1 MDIFAEIA
9 RLRKEG
15 RKAALATIIQVQG
28 SIPSYES
35 SKILIRDDGSIV
47 GTVGGGCVEA
57 EVWSVAQDVMR
68 EEKPRRLHFNL
79 NANPEYDNGLV
90 CGGSLD
96 IFVEPIL
103 ATPTVYL
110 FGGGHV
116 SLYVSKMAALAGFD
130 VVVSDDRPAFANPDR
145 FPEAVETHAGPWEEI
160 FPKLKINELSY
171 LVLVTRGHKGDL
183 DCLRWALTTPA
194 RYIGMIGS
202 KRKFIEISK
211 VLEREGVPAEKLERV
226 HSPIGLDIGA
236 LTPEEIAVSIVAE
249 MVAVRRNAAPS
260 RPSLA
265 YKPKAT
271 ESRMIAGLIL
281 AAGESSRMGTDKATL
296 TYRGRTFLELIVQ
309 TLRRGRHR
317 AHRGRARPSRR
328 GDPTT
333 GQDRGRT
340 GRHQS

>member
-9 RLRKEG
+9 KLRKAG

-57 EVWSVAQDVMR
+57 EVWAVAQDVMR

-79 NANPEYDNGLV
+79 NAQPEYDNGLI

-103 ATPTVYL
+103 ATPTAYL

-116 SLYVSKMAALAGFD
+116 SLYVSKVASVAGFD
-130 VVVSDDRPAFANPDR
+130 TVVIDDRPAFANKER
-145 FPEAVETHAGPWEEI
+145 FPEASETHAGQWEEI
-160 FPKLKINELSY
+160 FPKLKINDFSY

-183 DCLRWALTTPA
+183 TCLRWALSTPA

-202 KRKFIEISK
+202 KRKFIEIAK
-211 VLEREGVPAEKLERV
+211 VLESEGVPTEKIERV
-226 HSPIGLDIGA
+226 HSPVGLEIGA
-236 LTPEEIAVSIVAE
+236 LTPEEIAVAIVAE
-249 MVAVRRNAAPS
+249 MIAVRRNAAPS
-260 RPSLA
+260 VASMA
-265 YKPKAT
+265 YAKQKT
-271 ESRMIAGLIL
+271 E
-281 AAGESSRMGTDKATL
+281 
-296 TYRGRTFLELIVQ
+296 
-309 TLRRGRHR
+309 
-317 AHRGRARPSRR
+317 ARSQK
-328 GDPTT
+328 TE
-333 GQDRGRT
+333 
-340 GRHQS
+340 

>member
-35 SKILIRDDGSIV
+35 SKILVRDDGSIV

-79 NANPEYDNGLV
+79 NNNPEYENGLI

-116 SLYVSKMAALAGFD
+116 SLYVSKMASLAGFD
-130 VVVSDDRPAFANPDR
+130 TVVIDDRQAFAAKER
-145 FPEAVETHAGPWEEI
+145 FPEASETHTGAWEEV
-160 FPKLKINELSY
+160 FPKLKINDHSY

-183 DCLRWALTTPA
+183 TCLRWAVTTPA

-202 KRKFIEISK
+202 KRKLVEIFK
-211 VLEREGVPAEKLERV
+211 VLEGERVPAEKLERV

-236 LTPEEIAVSIVAE
+236 LTPEEIAVAIVAE
-249 MVAVRRNAAPS
+249 MIAVRRGVMPS
-260 RPSLA
+260 GPSLA
-265 YKPKAT
+265 YKSKA
-271 ESRMIAGLIL
+271 
-281 AAGESSRMGTDKATL
+281 
-296 TYRGRTFLELIVQ
+296 Q
-309 TLRRGRHR
+309 R
-317 AHRGRARPSRR
+317 AS
-328 GDPTT
+328 
-333 GQDRGRT
+333 
-340 GRHQS
+340 

>member
-79 NANPEYDNGLV
+79 NANPEYDSGLI

-103 ATPTVYL
+103 ATPTVFL

-116 SLYVSKMAALAGFD
+116 SLYVSKVASLAGFET
-130 VVVSDDRPAFANPDR
+130 VVVEDREAFASRER
-145 FPEAVETHAGPWEEI
+145 FPEAAETFAGPWEQSR
-160 FPKLKINELSY
+160 FC
-171 LVLVTRGHKGDL
+171 G
-183 DCLRWALTTPA
+183 W
-194 RYIGMIGS
+194 
-202 KRKFIEISK
+202 
-211 VLEREGVPAEKLERV
+211 
-226 HSPIGLDIGA
+226 IGA
-236 LTPEEIAVSIVAE
+236 
-249 MVAVRRNAAPS
+249 
-260 RPSLA
+260 
-265 YKPKAT
+265 
-271 ESRMIAGLIL
+271 
-281 AAGESSRMGTDKATL
+281 
-296 TYRGRTFLELIVQ
+296 
-309 TLRRGRHR
+309 
-317 AHRGRARPSRR
+317 
-328 GDPTT
+328 
-333 GQDRGRT
+333 
-340 GRHQS
+340 

>member
-35 SKILIRDDGSIV
+35 SKILVRDDGSIV

-68 EEKPRRLHFNL
+68 EERPRRLHFNL
-79 NANPEYDNGLV
+79 NNNPEFENGLI

-103 ATPTVYL
+103 ATPTVFL

-116 SLYVSKMAALAGFD
+116 SLYVSKVASLAGFD
-130 VVVSDDRPAFANPDR
+130 PVVIDDREVFASKER
-145 FPEAVETHAGPWEEI
+145 FPEASETHSGNWEEI
-160 FPKLKINELSY
+160 FPRLRVNDFSY

-183 DCLRWALTTPA
+183 ACLRWALTTPA

-202 KRKFIEISK
+202 RRKLVEIFK
-211 VLEREGVPAEKLERV
+211 VLEAEGFPPEKLERV

-236 LTPEEIAVSIVAE
+236 LTPEEIAVAIVAE
-249 MVAVRRNAAPS
+249 MIAVRRGATPS
-260 RPSLA
+260 VPSLA
-265 YKPKAT
+265 YKPGAQHAT
-271 ESRMIAGLIL
+271 
-281 AAGESSRMGTDKATL
+281 
-296 TYRGRTFLELIVQ
+296 
-309 TLRRGRHR
+309 
-317 AHRGRARPSRR
+317 
-328 GDPTT
+328 
-333 GQDRGRT
+333 
-340 GRHQS
+340 